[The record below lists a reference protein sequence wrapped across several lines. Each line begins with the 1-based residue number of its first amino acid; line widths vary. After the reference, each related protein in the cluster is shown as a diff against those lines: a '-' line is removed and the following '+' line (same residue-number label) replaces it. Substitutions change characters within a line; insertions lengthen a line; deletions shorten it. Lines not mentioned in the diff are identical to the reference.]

1 MRNYLK
7 FGQVNEFDSL
17 ISIKI
22 ICISKMSCFH
32 IGHSLTSP
40 TMCSLFT
47 RSTSGYHPC
56 VLVFHI
62 GFQLETHFSSTS
74 STVLTTSSLL
84 RLLTLVWTFFVSS
97 KLFLYTCQVILSH
110 LSSFFFC
117 HPPSFLRLTL
127 FFLFGLQCGCPSCLD
142 FQWRIPCSFTMCSVS
157 PIYLKCCSE
166 VLLFFLFFFF

>member
-117 HPPSFLRLTL
+117 HPPSFFEVDFV
-127 FFLFGLQCGCPSCLD
+127 FFIRSSMWLSKLS
-142 FQWRIPCSFTMCSVS
+142 
-157 PIYLKCCSE
+157 
-166 VLLFFLFFFF
+166 